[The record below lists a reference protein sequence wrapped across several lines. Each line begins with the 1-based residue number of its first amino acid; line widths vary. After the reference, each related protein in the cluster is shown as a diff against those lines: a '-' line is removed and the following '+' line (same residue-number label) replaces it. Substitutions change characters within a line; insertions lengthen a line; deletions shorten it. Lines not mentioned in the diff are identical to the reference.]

1 MMGNDCMNKYISIP
15 SVFQMAQVLII
26 CEKIWA
32 CSWSP
37 WKQLTRDSCSCK
49 LGKPWTY
56 VRSLSHPIHPRPQ
69 LGTTT
74 NSEKRGL
81 QHFFPNTLSQKLGS
95 VPQPSS
101 TTLPILTLT
110 QDHCGMR
117 GPVRGLWGLLFSY
130 PLTDPCP
137 QSKQTL
143 SFWDRV
149 SLAVMSAAWG
159 F

>member
-1 MMGNDCMNKYISIP
+1 MGNDCMNKYISIP

-49 LGKPWTY
+49 LGKPWPY

-81 QHFFPNTLSQKLGS
+81 QHFFSQ
-95 VPQPSS
+95 
-101 TTLPILTLT
+101 ILFL
-110 QDHCGMR
+110 R
-117 GPVRGLWGLLFSY
+117 S
-130 PLTDPCP
+130 
-137 QSKQTL
+137 
-143 SFWDRV
+143 
-149 SLAVMSAAWG
+149 
-159 F
+159 